1 MPTSKP
7 PSPRAAKAK
16 PSSLPPSPRAW
27 PRAAK
32 AKSTSPRAA
41 KAKPSSLPPS
51 PRAAK
56 ARSTSPRKKGKVAS
70 PRVAK
75 AKPSSP
81 RAVKAQR
88 DAAATVAAQV
98 RLGLQK
104 GDLVEVRDSPA
115 HSFRR
120 GVVTQIR
127 DDGRP
132 LVRRYELDARSGQ
145 GFPFREVR
153 RRPPPPAAASSE
165 VRASLYDTS

>member
-1 MPTSKP
+1 MLTMPTSKP
-7 PSPRAAKAK
+7 PS
-16 PSSLPPSPRAW
+16 SSS
-27 PRAAK
+27 
-32 AKSTSPRAA
+32 
-41 KAKPSSLPPS
+41 
-51 PRAAK
+51 
-56 ARSTSPRKKGKVAS
+56 RKKKPAP
-70 PRVAK
+70 PR
-75 AKPSSP
+75 S
-81 RAVKAQR
+81 VKAQR
-88 DAAATVAAQV
+88 DAAAGVAAQV

>member
-1 MPTSKP
+1 MLTMPTSKP
-7 PSPRAAKAK
+7 PS
-16 PSSLPPSPRAW
+16 SSS
-27 PRAAK
+27 
-32 AKSTSPRAA
+32 
-41 KAKPSSLPPS
+41 
-51 PRAAK
+51 
-56 ARSTSPRKKGKVAS
+56 RKK
-70 PRVAK
+70 
-75 AKPSSP
+75 KPAPP

-88 DAAATVAAQV
+88 DAAAGVVEQV

-153 RRPPPPAAASSE
+153 RRPSPSAAASSE
-165 VRASLYDTS
+165 VGASMKDTSQNNDCSFIHYSLFHSFTCH

>member
-1 MPTSKP
+1 MPTPKP
-7 PSPRAAKAK
+7 PS
-16 PSSLPPSPRAW
+16 SSS
-27 PRAAK
+27 
-32 AKSTSPRAA
+32 
-41 KAKPSSLPPS
+41 
-51 PRAAK
+51 
-56 ARSTSPRKKGKVAS
+56 RKK
-70 PRVAK
+70 
-75 AKPSSP
+75 KPAPP

-88 DAAATVAAQV
+88 DAAAGVAEQV

-153 RRPPPPAAASSE
+153 RRLPPPAAASSE
-165 VRASLYDTS
+165 VRASMYDASKNCVHYSFIDSFIFIIIILMSLGAGLPC

>member
-1 MPTSKP
+1 MLTMPTSKP
-7 PSPRAAKAK
+7 PS
-16 PSSLPPSPRAW
+16 SSH
-27 PRAAK
+27 
-32 AKSTSPRAA
+32 
-41 KAKPSSLPPS
+41 
-51 PRAAK
+51 
-56 ARSTSPRKKGKVAS
+56 RKKKTAPPG
-70 PRVAK
+70 
-75 AKPSSP
+75 
-81 RAVKAQR
+81 AVKAQR
-88 DAAATVAAQV
+88 DAAAGVAEQV

-165 VRASLYDTS
+165 VRASMYDASKNCVHYSFIDSFNSSFIILMSLGAGLPC

>member
-7 PSPRAAKAK
+7 PS
-16 PSSLPPSPRAW
+16 SSH
-27 PRAAK
+27 
-32 AKSTSPRAA
+32 
-41 KAKPSSLPPS
+41 
-51 PRAAK
+51 
-56 ARSTSPRKKGKVAS
+56 RKKKTA
-70 PRVAK
+70 P
-75 AKPSSP
+75 P

-88 DAAATVAAQV
+88 DSAATVAAQV

-115 HSFRR
+115 GPFRR

-145 GFPFREVR
+145 GFPFREVC

-165 VRASLYDTS
+165 VRASIYDTSQNAFARSSILSYSSFIIIISSGAGLPCSALSPEWRAQPAIASRSSGVSGTC